1 MTTDREITLRVNLI
15 QTCHAMADSGLT
27 FGTSGNASVRMDSDS
42 LLITPTGLA
51 YDDLQTED
59 IVLLKEDGHYFGIRK
74 PSSEWRFHRDI
85 LKMRRDVDA
94 VVHVHSQAAT
104 ALACRSEGIPSF
116 HYMVAVAG
124 GEDIRCAPYA
134 TFGTQNLSENALT
147 ALEDRYAC
155 LLANHGQIALGS
167 DLAAALKMA
176 GEVESLAGMYW
187 QSIQGGKPTLLSKD
201 EMQRVLKKF
210 ETYGDQNATPDDGL
224 IRGD

>member
-1 MTTDREITLRVNLI
+1 MNADREITLRVNLI

-27 FGTSGNASVRMDSDS
+27 FGTSGNASVRLDSDS

-51 YDDLQTED
+51 YDDLQPED
-59 IVLLKEDGHYFGIRK
+59 IVLLKDNGHHFGPRK

-85 LKMRRDVDA
+85 LNARRDVDA
-94 VVHVHSQAAT
+94 IVHVHSQAAT
-104 ALACRSEGIPSF
+104 ALACRAESIPSF

-134 TFGTQNLSENALT
+134 TFGTQELSDYALG

-167 DLAAALKMA
+167 DLAGALKMA
-176 GEVESLAGMYW
+176 GEVETLAGMYW
-187 QSIQGGKPTLLSKD
+187 QSIQGGKPELLGKN

-210 ETYGDQNATPDDGL
+210 KMYGDQNAPPDDGL
-224 IRGD
+224 IPGE

>member
-1 MTTDREITLRVNLI
+1 MNTDREMTLRVNLI

-27 FGTSGNASVRMDSDS
+27 FGTSGNASVRLDSDS

-51 YDDLQTED
+51 YDDLQPED
-59 IVLLKEDGHYFGIRK
+59 IVRLRDNGHHFGTRK

-85 LKMRRDVDA
+85 LRARRDVDA
-94 VVHVHSQAAT
+94 IVHVHSQAAT
-104 ALACRSEGIPSF
+104 ALACRAEGIPSF

-134 TFGTQNLSENALT
+134 TFGTQELSDYALT

-167 DLAAALKMA
+167 DLPEALKMA
-176 GEVESLAGMYW
+176 GEIETLAGMYW
-187 QSIQGGKPTLLSKD
+187 QSIQGGKPTLLSKN

-210 ETYGDQNATPDDGL
+210 KTYGDQNTPPDDGL
-224 IRGD
+224 IPSE